1 MVGAVGV
8 LSIGESD
15 TDLLLKG
22 LKDAESETQSSVQL
36 SQIPGIFE
44 TQRLKYEE
52 KIADLERL
60 LQEKKDNNLDFEF
73 MFTNLSD
80 KSKIMQEEN
89 AELSQKIIDLQSR
102 LSHVESEI
110 SD

>member
-22 LKDAESETQSSVQL
+22 LKDVESEASQSVQL

-44 TQRLKYEE
+44 TQRQKYEE
-52 KIADLERL
+52 KIADLEKL
-60 LQEKKDNNLDFEF
+60 LQDKKDNNRDFEF
-73 MFTNLSD
+73 IFTNLSD

-89 AELSQKIIDLQSR
+89 GELS
-102 LSHVESEI
+102 
-110 SD
+110 

>member
-22 LKDAESETQSSVQL
+22 LKDVESEASQSVQL

-44 TQRLKYEE
+44 TQRQKYEE
-52 KIADLERL
+52 KIADLEKL
-60 LQEKKDNNLDFEF
+60 LQDKKDNNRDFEF
-73 MFTNLSD
+73 IFTNLSD

-89 AELSQKIIDLQSR
+89 GELSQKIIDL
-102 LSHVESEI
+102 
-110 SD
+110 